1 MAFREV
7 AVSEVRELL
16 RLTILGRGLREV
28 ARLCGLDR
36 KTVRRYLAAA
46 RAAGFD
52 PTAGEAALSDALIG
66 AVCEAVR
73 PARPAGHGQAWAALV
88 GRRDQIEAMLK
99 AGLRL
104 TKVRTLLARDG
115 LAVPYRTLHRFV
127 SAELGFGR
135 RAPTVRVADG
145 EPGQELQVDFGRM
158 GLLADPAAGRRRV
171 VHGLVFTA
179 VYSRHTFVW
188 LTFRQTLEAVIEG
201 FEAAWAFYGGVF
213 AVVIPDNCSA
223 IVSRADPLNA
233 RLTEG
238 FREYA
243 QSRGFVVDPARVRH
257 PRDKPRVERTVPYV
271 RESFF
276 RGEQFAGLEVA
287 QEAAVDWCTTTAG
300 LRIHGTTAR
309 RPAEAFEA
317 DERAHLLPAPET
329 PYAVPLYGRA
339 KVHRDHHIAFGR
351 ALYSVPGSLI
361 GQEVS
366 VRADAALVKIFWR
379 GTLVKVHPR
388 MARGRR
394 STDRDDLPAE
404 RSIYALRDLDRL
416 VATARSHGPSV
427 GIYAERLLDGPLPW
441 TRMRQV
447 YRLLGLARRYGP
459 ERTDAACARALEPD
473 VIDVG
478 LVGRMLERA
487 TEHDAPAAR
496 PTPLHLPLRFARSDD
511 EFSRRSTEALP

>member
-28 ARLCGLDR
+28 ARLSGLDR
-36 KTVRRYLAAA
+36 KTVRRYLEAAW
-46 RAAGFD
+46 AAGFD
-52 PTAGEAALSDALIG
+52 PAAGEAGLTDELVG

-73 PARPAGHGQAWAALV
+73 PARPDGHGASWAALA
-88 GRRDQIEAMLK
+88 GRRDKLEAWLDK
-99 AGLRL
+99 GLRL
-104 TKVRTLLARDG
+104 TKVQTLLARDG
-115 LAVPYRTLHRFV
+115 LKVPYRTLHRYCV
-127 SAELGFGR
+127 AEFGFGR

-158 GLLADPAAGRRRV
+158 GLLADPMTGRRRV

-188 LTFRQTLEAVIEG
+188 LTFRQTLEALIEG

-213 AVVIPDNCSA
+213 AVVIPDNCAA
-223 IVSRADPLNA
+223 IISRADPLTP
-233 RLTEG
+233 RLTD
-238 FREYA
+238 REYA

-257 PRDKPRVERTVPYV
+257 PKDKPRVERTVPYV

-276 RGEQFAGLEVA
+276 RGEEFAGLAVA
-287 QEAAVDWCTTTAG
+287 QEAAVRWCRTTAG
-300 LRIHGTTAR
+300 LRIHGTTGL
-309 RPAEAFEA
+309 RPLECFEA
-317 DERAHLLPAPET
+317 DERERLLPAPET
-329 PYAVPLYGRA
+329 PYEVPLYGRA
-339 KVHRDHHIAFGR
+339 KVHRDRHIAFGR
-351 ALYSVPGSLI
+351 ALYSVPGELI
-361 GQEVS
+361 GQEVA
-366 VRADAALVKIFWR
+366 VRAEAGLVKIFHR
-379 GTLVKVHPR
+379 GALVKVHPR
-388 MARGRR
+388 MGRGRR
-394 STDRDDLPAE
+394 STDPADLPAE

-416 VATARSHGPSV
+416 VAQARTHGPSV
-427 GIYAERLLDGPLPW
+427 GVYAERLLDSPLPW

-447 YRLLGLARRYGP
+447 YRLLGLVRRYGA

-487 TEHDAPAAR
+487 TEGAQPARR
-496 PTPLHLPLRFARSDD
+496 PVALRLPLRFARADA
-511 EFSRRSTEALP
+511 EFARPPKEATR